1 MNHKNI
7 GSNLDDFL
15 QEEGILA
22 EVERA
27 AIKEVVASQIL
38 NLMQEQKISKVEM
51 SRRMGTSRSALDRL
65 LDPSNTSVSLKTLDR
80 QGCIFSG
87 QEIEYPVN
95 LKNPA
100 LLLFLLLSASHC
112 SVRPGEY
119 STPELSQRSNFL
131 IFQ

>member
-7 GSNLDDFL
+7 GSSLDDFL

-38 NLMQEQKISKVEM
+38 NLMSEQKISKVEM

-65 LDPSNTSVSLKTLDR
+65 LDPSNASVSLKTLD
-80 QGCIFSG
+80 
-87 QEIEYPVN
+87 
-95 LKNPA
+95 KA
-100 LLLFLLLSASHC
+100 AS
-112 SVRPGEY
+112 SLGRKLNIQLV
-119 STPELSQRSNFL
+119 
-131 IFQ
+131 

>member
-1 MNHKNI
+1 MMNHKNI

-38 NLMQEQKISKVEM
+38 NLMSEQKISKVEM

-65 LDPSNTSVSLKTLDR
+65 LDPSHASVSLKTLD
-80 QGCIFSG
+80 
-87 QEIEYPVN
+87 
-95 LKNPA
+95 KA
-100 LLLFLLLSASHC
+100 AS
-112 SVRPGEY
+112 SLGRKLNIQLV
-119 STPELSQRSNFL
+119 
-131 IFQ
+131 

>member
-27 AIKEVVASQIL
+27 AIKEVVANQIL
-38 NLMQEQKISKVEM
+38 NLMSEQKISKVEM

-65 LDPSNTSVSLKTLDR
+65 LDPSNVSVSLKTLD
-80 QGCIFSG
+80 
-87 QEIEYPVN
+87 
-95 LKNPA
+95 KA
-100 LLLFLLLSASHC
+100 AS
-112 SVRPGEY
+112 SLGRKLNIQLV
-119 STPELSQRSNFL
+119 
-131 IFQ
+131 

>member
-27 AIKEVVASQIL
+27 AIKEVVANQIL
-38 NLMQEQKISKVEM
+38 NLMSEQKISKVEM

-65 LDPSNTSVSLKTLDR
+65 LDPSNASVSLKTLD
-80 QGCIFSG
+80 
-87 QEIEYPVN
+87 
-95 LKNPA
+95 KA
-100 LLLFLLLSASHC
+100 AS
-112 SVRPGEY
+112 SLGRKLNIQLV
-119 STPELSQRSNFL
+119 
-131 IFQ
+131 

>member
-22 EVERA
+22 EIERA

-38 NLMQEQKISKVEM
+38 NLMSEQKISKVEM

-65 LDPSNTSVSLKTLDR
+65 LDPSNASVSLKTLD
-80 QGCIFSG
+80 
-87 QEIEYPVN
+87 
-95 LKNPA
+95 KA
-100 LLLFLLLSASHC
+100 AS
-112 SVRPGEY
+112 SLGRKLNIQLV
-119 STPELSQRSNFL
+119 
-131 IFQ
+131 

>member
-38 NLMQEQKISKVEM
+38 NLMSEQKISKVEM
-51 SRRMGTSRSALDRL
+51 SRRMETSRSALDRL
-65 LDPSNTSVSLKTLDR
+65 LDPSNASVSLKTLDKAASSLGR
-80 QGCIFSG
+80 KLNIQ
-87 QEIEYPVN
+87 
-95 LKNPA
+95 
-100 LLLFLLLSASHC
+100 LL
-112 SVRPGEY
+112 
-119 STPELSQRSNFL
+119 
-131 IFQ
+131 

>member
-38 NLMQEQKISKVEM
+38 NLMSEQKISKVEM

-65 LDPSNTSVSLKTLDR
+65 LDPSNASVSLKTLDKAASSLGR
-80 QGCIFSG
+80 KLNIQ
-87 QEIEYPVN
+87 
-95 LKNPA
+95 
-100 LLLFLLLSASHC
+100 LL
-112 SVRPGEY
+112 
-119 STPELSQRSNFL
+119 
-131 IFQ
+131 